1 MEMQAPPSPN
11 PTSISPQHASN
22 NNPSPTTPSSPSI
35 PVLFGN
41 SDSEEPSLFKGVHRR
56 ALSDGNFQTTG
67 DDEVGLSGD
76 PVNGSIVGSMDE
88 DDLFSAFFDLQ
99 KFARSEDDG
108 GVRDFM
114 DQEDSGSGS
123 GGGVV
128 ESEKTLKFRHRY
140 GSSLEGL
147 GDANEVK
154 KAIPPEKLAEIWA
167 VDPKRVKRI
176 LANRQSAARSK
187 ERKARYVVEL
197 ERKVQSLQSEATN
210 LSAQLTIYQRDTTG
224 LITENAE
231 LKIRLQAME
240 QQAHLR
246 DALNEALKQEVER
259 LKIATGEIKTPS
271 ESYSLGG
278 WRIPCSPVASPSTM
292 QQPMQYSPLASP
304 STMQQPMQYSP
315 LASPSTLQSMSYT
328 SVAASPSPSTMQL
341 QNMSYSPAASPSPS
355 TTPNL
360 FPLPKN
366 SVPVLSQVPQF
377 HNSRS
382 SLSSRRLR
390 PGQNE
395 SLARLQGF
403 DMTSNRGSNLVNME
417 GPPASGSDSS
427 SPTQLLT
434 P

>member
-1 MEMQAPPSPN
+1 MEMQGPPSPN

-240 QQAHLR
+240 QQ
-246 DALNEALKQEVER
+246 
-259 LKIATGEIKTPS
+259 
-271 ESYSLGG
+271 
-278 WRIPCSPVASPSTM
+278 
-292 QQPMQYSPLASP
+292 
-304 STMQQPMQYSP
+304 
-315 LASPSTLQSMSYT
+315 
-328 SVAASPSPSTMQL
+328 
-341 QNMSYSPAASPSPS
+341 
-355 TTPNL
+355 
-360 FPLPKN
+360 
-366 SVPVLSQVPQF
+366 
-377 HNSRS
+377 
-382 SLSSRRLR
+382 
-390 PGQNE
+390 
-395 SLARLQGF
+395 
-403 DMTSNRGSNLVNME
+403 GSF
-417 GPPASGSDSS
+417 A
-427 SPTQLLT
+427 
-434 P
+434 

>member
-1 MEMQAPPSPN
+1 
-11 PTSISPQHASN
+11 
-22 NNPSPTTPSSPSI
+22 
-35 PVLFGN
+35 
-41 SDSEEPSLFKGVHRR
+41 
-56 ALSDGNFQTTG
+56 
-67 DDEVGLSGD
+67 
-76 PVNGSIVGSMDE
+76 
-88 DDLFSAFFDLQ
+88 
-99 KFARSEDDG
+99 
-108 GVRDFM
+108 M

-278 WRIPCSPVASPSTM
+278 WHIPCSPVASPSTM

-328 SVAASPSPSTMQL
+328 SVAGSPSPSTMQV

-355 TTPNL
+355 TTRT
-360 FPLPKN
+360 FFRFQK
-366 SVPVLSQVPQF
+366 V
-377 HNSRS
+377 
-382 SLSSRRLR
+382 SSRAL
-390 PGQNE
+390 PG
-395 SLARLQGF
+395 
-403 DMTSNRGSNLVNME
+403 
-417 GPPASGSDSS
+417 PAI
-427 SPTQLLT
+427 P
-434 P
+434 